1 MQLRQDKKL
10 DNSIQLVEYTLVQY
24 TMIPQNV
31 LGDLDL
37 WIRIRSRFIF
47 LHIQYTIYH
56 IYDLSYYLYSINHT
70 FHNDLR
76 MEQYDIEDIR

>member
-37 WIRIRSRFIF
+37 WIRIRSRFIL